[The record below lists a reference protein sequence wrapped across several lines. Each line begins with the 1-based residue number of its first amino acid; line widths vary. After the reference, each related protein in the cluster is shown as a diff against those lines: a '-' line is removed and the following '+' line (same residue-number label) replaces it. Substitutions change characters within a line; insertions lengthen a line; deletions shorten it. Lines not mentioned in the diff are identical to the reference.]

1 MHAAGYVLCLSLH
14 AVSSPGFFPAG
25 LQLLLDVSVE
35 WRVGIDDFTIKLE
48 LKEVYESL
56 LDCAL

>member
-35 WRVGIDDFTIKLE
+35 WRVGIDDLTIKLE
-48 LKEVYESL
+48 LQEVYESL

>member
-25 LQLLLDVSVE
+25 FQLLLDVSVE